1 MAKTKIRD
9 KKSKRKNR
17 RQNLLMML
25 ISTGFALFLGEL
37 VLRWML
43 FNGGDGFQNLRQPE
57 YYADISEDAYWKL
70 YHEFGGE
77 YQPPEHPHPL
87 LGWVGYFDE
96 DTYLHRDFKH
106 LGKRR
111 PVLLYGDSFA
121 MCVDSVQC
129 FEDILNADSAFTRDN
144 YLLNYGVGGYGV
156 GQAALL
162 CKATAPKY
170 DRPLVIFSMLTTDID
185 RTILSVRTGQKPYF
199 DLENGEL
206 KLKGLPINPDPE
218 AFFEENGPGIT
229 SYLYR
234 RFTFSDLNVLPYRI
248 RKRMTRKDYY
258 IQKKQEV
265 NEALLRQ
272 VTLELRGAEMDFVFM
287 VFHFEDDMMSPKS
300 EDNWRDQ
307 FFKRVIV
314 TDNQVPLIW
323 TKGIIRDHRKAHP
336 ENNHDAYIIPG
347 NGHPTTLYNR
357 LISEEIKRYAQ
368 AEFPPAQET
377 DSLNMNYFQS
387 RVADVER
394 QIRSNEEWH
403 QTIVKKAEAEGREL
417 EWQIHLD
424 AVFLVNEEMRKSRR
438 ARGL

>member
-1 MAKTKIRD
+1 MAKTKPQD
-9 KKSKRKNR
+9 KKAKRKGR

-25 ISTGFALFLGEL
+25 ISTGIALFLGEM

-43 FNGGDGFQNLRQPE
+43 FSGGDGFQNLRQPE

-70 YHEFGGE
+70 YYEFGGE
-77 YQPPEHPHPL
+77 YQPPEQPHPL
-87 LGWVGYFDE
+87 LGWIGYFDE

-129 FEDILNADSAFTRDN
+129 FEDILNADSSFTAEN

-199 DLENGEL
+199 DLVNDEL
-206 KLKGLPINPDPE
+206 KLKGLPINPDPK
-218 AFFEENGPGIT
+218 AFFEDNGPGIT

-234 RFTFSDLNVLPYRI
+234 RFVYSDLNVLPYRI
-248 RKRMTRKDYY
+248 RKRMTHKDHY
-258 IQKKQEV
+258 IQKKQDV
-265 NEALLRQ
+265 NEALLQQ
-272 VTLELRGAEMDFVFM
+272 VTLELRGANMDFVFM

-307 FFKRVIV
+307 FFKRVIA
-314 TDNQVPLIW
+314 TDNQVPLLW
-323 TKGIIRDHRKAHP
+323 TKGIIRGHRETHP

-357 LISEEIKRYAQ
+357 LISEEIKRYARS
-368 AEFPPAQET
+368 EFPASSER
-377 DSLNMNYFQS
+377 DSLNMDYFQS
-387 RVADVER
+387 RVADVKR
-394 QIRSNEEWH
+394 QIHSNEEWYG
-403 QTIVKKAEAEGREL
+403 TIEEKAVQEGRDVD
-417 EWQIHLD
+417 WQIHLD
-424 AVFLVNEEMRKSRR
+424 AVFLVNEEMRKNRR
-438 ARGL
+438 SHGL